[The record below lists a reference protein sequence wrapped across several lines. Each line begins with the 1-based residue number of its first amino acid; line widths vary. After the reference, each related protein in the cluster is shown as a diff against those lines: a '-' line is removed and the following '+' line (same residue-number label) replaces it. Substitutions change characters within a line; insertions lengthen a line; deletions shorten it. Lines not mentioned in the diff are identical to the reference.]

1 MIIVCPKCST
11 RLQVDQEKSPN
22 RPFNVRCPKCNAT
35 ITSGTSAGSGGASPA
50 LEQSA
55 LAVGGSP
62 ATDHPRFEPTTAR
75 TYESPVKAAQSVEG
89 GSANEALQMLAEL
102 LSQGG
107 ARESQKPGSRP
118 AWDKRKAMVCA
129 SEPYREHVAG
139 KLTEIGFQVYVAED
153 TRQAIETM
161 RSKQMDVVLLEPQF
175 DPAEQ
180 GSAFVVREVNVLRPN
195 QRRRL
200 FFVLL
205 SPSLRTMDA
214 HAAFLN
220 NANAI
225 ININDLNDLDRVMD
239 VSLRD
244 FNELYREF
252 FSAFGLTAL

>member
-11 RLQVDQEKSPN
+11 RLQVEEKSPN

-35 ITSGTSAGSGGASPA
+35 ISSGGANPA
-50 LEQSA
+50 LDQSA
-55 LAVGGSP
+55 LGVGGSP
-62 ATDHPRFEPTTAR
+62 STDRFEQPTAR
-75 TYESPVKAAQSVEG
+75 AYEPVAKPAAVEA
-89 GSANEALQMLAEL
+89 GSANEALQLLAEL
-102 LSQGG
+102 LAKSSG
-107 ARESQKPGSRP
+107 REAENPNARP
-118 AWDKRKAMVCA
+118 AWNKRKALVCV
-129 SEPYREHVAG
+129 SEQYREPVAK
-139 KLTEIGFQVYVAED
+139 KLSDDHYEVFVAEE

-161 RSKQMDVVLLEPQF
+161 RSKQLDVVLLEPQF
-175 DPAEQ
+175 DAAEQ

-220 NANAI
+220 NVNAVV
-225 ININDLNDLDRVMD
+225 NINDLEELSRVMEIA
-239 VSLRD
+239 LRE

-252 FSAFGLTAL
+252 YTASGLTAL

>member
-11 RLQVDQEKSPN
+11 RLQVEEKSPN

-35 ITSGTSAGSGGASPA
+35 ISSGGGNPA
-50 LEQSA
+50 LDQSA
-55 LAVGGSP
+55 LGVGGSP
-62 ATDHPRFEPTTAR
+62 STDRFEQPTAR
-75 TYESPVKAAQSVEG
+75 AYEPVAKPAALEA

-102 LSQGG
+102 LAKSSG
-107 ARESQKPGSRP
+107 RENENPNARP
-118 AWDKRKAMVCA
+118 AWNKRKALVCV
-129 SEPYREHVAG
+129 SEAYRESVAK
-139 KLTEIGFQVYVAED
+139 KLSDDDYEVFVAEE

-161 RSKQMDVVLLEPQF
+161 RSKQLDVVLLEPQF
-175 DPAEQ
+175 DAAEQ

-220 NANAI
+220 NVNAVV
-225 ININDLNDLDRVMD
+225 NINDLEELSRVMEIA
-239 VSLRD
+239 LRE

-252 FSAFGLTAL
+252 YSASGLTAL

>member
-11 RLQVDQEKSPN
+11 RLQVEEKSPN

-35 ITSGTSAGSGGASPA
+35 ISSGGASPM
-50 LEQSA
+50 LDQSA
-55 LAVGGSP
+55 LGVGGSP
-62 ATDHPRFEPTTAR
+62 STDRFEQPTAR
-75 TYESPVKAAQSVEG
+75 AYEPVAKPAAVEA

-102 LSQGG
+102 LAKSSG
-107 ARESQKPGSRP
+107 RENENPNARP
-118 AWDKRKAMVCA
+118 AWNKRKALVCV
-129 SEPYREHVAG
+129 SEPYREPVAK
-139 KLTEIGFQVYVAED
+139 KLSDDDYEVFVAEE

-161 RSKQMDVVLLEPQF
+161 RSKQLDVVLLEPQF
-175 DPAEQ
+175 DAAEQ

-220 NANAI
+220 NVNAVV
-225 ININDLNDLDRVMD
+225 NINDLEELSRVMEIA
-239 VSLRD
+239 LRE

-252 FSAFGLTAL
+252 YSASGLTAL

>member
-1 MIIVCPKCST
+1 MIIVCPNCST

-35 ITSGTSAGSGGASPA
+35 INAGGASPA

-62 ATDHPRFEPTTAR
+62 ATDHPRFEQPTAR
-75 TYESPVKAAQSVEG
+75 EYESADKPAQSVEA

-102 LSQGG
+102 LAKSGRANENPG
-107 ARESQKPGSRP
+107 ARP
-118 AWDKRKAMVCA
+118 AWSKRKALVCA
-129 SEPYREHVAG
+129 AETYRDPVAR
-139 KLTEIGFQVYVAED
+139 KLSDEGYEVYVAED
-153 TRQAIETM
+153 TRQAVETM
-161 RSKQMDVVLLEPQF
+161 RSKHMDVVLLDPQF

-180 GSAFVVREVNVLRPN
+180 GSAFVVREVNVLRPT

-220 NANAI
+220 NVNAI
-225 ININDLNDLDRVMD
+225 VNVNDLDDLVRVMD
-239 VSLRD
+239 IALRE

-252 FSAFGLTAL
+252 FSASGLTAL